1 MHRRSNGTCFVS
13 SAHGA
18 FRYAPRIIQMA
29 FLSLLSGC
37 AVGPDFVAPQ
47 APDATGYTPEKLT
60 STVASKQQSG
70 KSQTFIEDLDI
81 PGQWWSTFRSR
92 RLNDLIEI
100 AMRQNTD
107 LQAAQ
112 AGLRNARELAVA
124 QRGLFFPQVGALF
137 NPTGGKIGQDVA
149 SPLSNNALY
158 YSLTTAQL
166 SVGYSPDVFGLNQRQ
181 AESLEAQ
188 AEMQRYQLEAIYLT
202 LTSNVVAAA
211 VQEASLRGQI
221 AATRKIIA
229 IETDLLKLM
238 RSQKDLGQI
247 SNADVLAQEAALAQ
261 AQETLPP
268 LEKQLAL
275 QRDLLTALAGQLPQD
290 QISQKFDFA
299 SFHLPHDLP
308 VSLPSKL
315 VEHRPDV
322 KAAEANLHSASAAI
336 GVAVANR
343 LPVLNL
349 TADLGSS
356 PSHLAN
362 LFAPQTLFYTLA
374 GSVAE
379 SVFDG
384 GTLLHK
390 QRAAQAAFDQADA
403 QYRSTVITA
412 FQNVADS
419 LRAIQADAR
428 TLKAAIYAETA
439 AKKSLDLTREQ
450 LHLGQINNLTLL
462 NAQQTYLQTSITRVQ
477 AEAARYADTAALFQA
492 LGGGWWNRNDVS
504 PAAEAN
510 TDIIGI
516 R

>member
-1 MHRRSNGTCFVS
+1 
-13 SAHGA
+13 
-18 FRYAPRIIQMA
+18 
-29 FLSLLSGC
+29 
-37 AVGPDFVAPQ
+37 
-47 APDATGYTPEKLT
+47 
-60 STVASKQQSG
+60 
-70 KSQTFIEDLDI
+70 
-81 PGQWWSTFRSR
+81 
-92 RLNDLIEI
+92 
-100 AMRQNTD
+100 
-107 LQAAQ
+107 
-112 AGLRNARELAVA
+112 
-124 QRGLFFPQVGALF
+124 
-137 NPTGGKIGQDVA
+137 
-149 SPLSNNALY
+149 
-158 YSLTTAQL
+158 
-166 SVGYSPDVFGLNQRQ
+166 
-181 AESLEAQ
+181 
-188 AEMQRYQLEAIYLT
+188 
-202 LTSNVVAAA
+202 
-211 VQEASLRGQI
+211 
-221 AATRKIIA
+221 
-229 IETDLLKLM
+229 
-238 RSQKDLGQI
+238 LGQI

>member
-1 MHRRSNGTCFVS
+1 MDRHSSGWRRLTK
-13 SAHGA
+13 
-18 FRYAPRIIQMA
+18 
-29 FLSLLSGC
+29 LLPLVLTLMSGC
-37 AVGPDFVAPQ
+37 AVGPDFVAPS
-47 APDATGYTPEKLT
+47 APDTTGFTPERLSATAAAK
-60 STVASKQQSG
+60 SSGGQS
-70 KSQTFIEDLDI
+70 QIFVEDLDI
-81 PGQWWSTFRSR
+81 PGQWWSTFRSHQ
-92 RLNDLIEI
+92 LNDLIQI
-100 AMRQNTD
+100 AMQQNPD

-112 AGLRNARELAVA
+112 ASLHNARENAVA
-124 QRGLFFPQVGALF
+124 QRGLFYPQVGSLF
-137 NPTGGKIGQDVA
+137 NPTAGKIGQDVA
-149 SPLSNNALY
+149 SPLASNAVY
-158 YSLTTAQL
+158 YSLNTAQL

-181 AESLEAQ
+181 TESLEAL
-188 AEMQRYQLEAIYLT
+188 AEMQRYQLEAVYLT

-221 AATRKIIA
+221 AATKKIVS
-229 IETDLLKLM
+229 IETELLTLL
-238 RSQKDLGQI
+238 RQQKDLGQI

-275 QRDLLTALAGQLPQD
+275 QRDLLTALAGQFPQN
-290 QISQKFDFA
+290 QVPQKFEFA
-299 SFHLPHDLP
+299 SFHLPRDLP

-349 TADLGSS
+349 TADLGASA
-356 PSHLAN
+356 AN
-362 LFAPQTLFYTLA
+362 ISRLFAPPTLFYTLA

-379 SVFDG
+379 SIFDG
-384 GTLLHK
+384 GSLLHK
-390 QRAAQAAFDQADA
+390 QRAAQAAYEQADA

-412 FQNVADS
+412 FQNVADC

-428 TLKAAIYAETA
+428 TLKAATYAETA
-439 AKKSLDLTREQ
+439 AFKSLELTRQQ

-462 NAQQTYLQTSITRVQ
+462 NAQQTYLQAAITRVQ
-477 AEAARYADTAALFQA
+477 AQANRYADTAALFQA

-504 PAAEAN
+504 ASAEAN
-510 TDIIGI
+510 SDIIGI
-516 R
+516 K